1 MIPASGFYA
10 VLDPLGRL
18 DDSAFATRDLPPPQV
33 HRAGRWLCAWDH
45 GSVQAIAAEQGG
57 RYVIFHGTLYNQS
70 CLAKELHLPP
80 GAMTREI
87 LFGAWSHWP
96 EEWTTRLDGLYA
108 LAFWTLDG
116 SDLSLCR
123 DMSGQLGLFHA
134 RTQNGCIAFASHLEL
149 LMRVPGVSRRISP
162 QSLHEYLFLLDIA
175 APNTIFEGVR
185 AVAPGERIV
194 LDRTGVRADKPA
206 PLPAL
211 PPIDVSF
218 ETALDTLEH
227 RLSASIDAR
236 LEGVAR
242 PAAFLSGG
250 IDSSLICALAAP
262 KHAKL
267 EAITVGFDTPGFD
280 EAPVAQ
286 QIADHLGLRQRVL
299 RFDRDQILH
308 AMREIGQRA
317 EQPFADPT
325 GPVTLLAFERAQRD
339 YDAILDGTGAD
350 EQMGAMPPRHVRIA
364 VEYAARVPAG
374 MRRMVLAAL
383 RRMPHMAGYAPI
395 FNFDHP
401 VELMRRWKG
410 FAIREIE
417 DLCGKPAE
425 LQTARFF
432 QVFSRFPRHAHFER
446 YSALIGVM
454 PSDRLS
460 QAALMTGLDVRFPF
474 CSPGVD
480 RHLRSL
486 PKSYRW
492 QADESKR
499 ILRALLARHVPRPL
513 WDVPKHGFN
522 FPLEGFLSHGNHELI
537 RHYLL
542 NGNWERWQLLR
553 PDRVAEYAQRYISGE
568 RQLSFRVW
576 ALIVLATW
584 LQDRLD

>member
-1 MIPASGFYA
+1 
-10 VLDPLGRL
+10 
-18 DDSAFATRDLPPPQV
+18 
-33 HRAGRWLCAWDH
+33 
-45 GSVQAIAAEQGG
+45 
-57 RYVIFHGTLYNQS
+57 
-70 CLAKELHLPP
+70 
-80 GAMTREI
+80 MTREI